1 MRGQETG
8 QFGSFDGL
16 DNRRELLI
24 LFQRLG
30 QHLPAPLADQRRAQ
44 WLLSLVKRS
53 VGPWHAAR
61 FQLEPC
67 CAVEAYRLCV
77 AICGCLDVSID
88 EAARLLDETVR
99 RQ

>member
-8 QFGSFDGL
+8 QFGSWDGL

-24 LFQRLG
+24 LFERLG
-30 QHLPAPLADQRRAQ
+30 QHLPAPMQDALRAR
-44 WLLSLVKRS
+44 WLLWLIKRS
-53 VGPWHAAR
+53 VGPWGAAQ
-61 FQLEPC
+61 FILEPC

-88 EAARLLDETVR
+88 EAARLLDEAVR